1 MSTNMSL
8 HIKRFLQLFLI
19 FFSFIY
25 FDIFIQLKKVGEN
38 PKIYK
43 SSHFAQF
50 SELKFFKLDLF
61 CFQLDL
67 SMPVSVFGFLEW
79 SLKKLS

>member
-1 MSTNMSL
+1 MFFAVIFN
-8 HIKRFLQLFLI
+8 

-50 SELKFFKLDLF
+50 SELNFFKLDLF

-67 SMPVSVFGFLEW
+67 SMPVSVFGFVE
-79 SLKKLS
+79 